1 LLPATQHQ
9 NHIKDLQQRL
19 YWHHWAAGNAL
30 NISGIDSLVEV
41 NHLRIL
47 LVEDDELL
55 PSGLREALSRAG
67 YSMDHLA
74 TAEPAEDALAH
85 GMHDLAIVDIGLPGM
100 DGIELV
106 RRLRATGNKIPIL
119 MLTARDALDD
129 RVRGLNQGAD
139 DYLIKPFLLPELLAR
154 LQALIRRSQS
164 AASSRVSAG
173 PLILDMATREASLA
187 GQALLLTGREWDLL
201 LQLVL
206 AAPAVVTKRRLADSL
221 SRWDKEI
228 TDNAVEIYVS
238 RLRPK
243 VECEGLTIRTV
254 RGIGYRADF

>member
-1 LLPATQHQ
+1 
-9 NHIKDLQQRL
+9 
-19 YWHHWAAGNAL
+19 
-30 NISGIDSLVEV
+30 
-41 NHLRIL
+41 LRIL

-55 PSGLREALSRAG
+55 PTGLRDAFSKAG
-67 YSMDHLA
+67 YEMDHLA
-74 TAEPAEDALAH
+74 AAEPAESALAH

-106 RRLRATGNKIPIL
+106 RRLRAAGNKLPVL

-139 DYLIKPFLLPELLAR
+139 DYLIKPFLLPELMAR
-154 LQALIRRSQS
+154 VQALIRRSQS
-164 AASSRVSAG
+164 AVCSRITAG
-173 PLILDMATREASLA
+173 PLVLDMATHEASLL
-187 GQALLLTGREWDLL
+187 GTPLSLTGREWDLL
-201 LQLVL
+201 LQLIL
-206 AAPAVVTKRRLADSL
+206 AAPAVVAKRRLADGL

-243 VECEGLTIRTV
+243 VEGEGLAIRTV
-254 RGIGYRADF
+254 RGIGYRIDF

>member
-1 LLPATQHQ
+1 M
-9 NHIKDLQQRL
+9 
-19 YWHHWAAGNAL
+19 
-30 NISGIDSLVEV
+30 
-41 NHLRIL
+41 RIL

-55 PSGLREALSRAG
+55 PTGLRDAFSQAG
-67 YSMDHLA
+67 YEMDHLA
-74 TAEPAEDALAH
+74 AAEPAEGALAH

-106 RRLRATGNKIPIL
+106 RRLRAAGNKLPVL

-139 DYLIKPFLLPELLAR
+139 DYLIKPFLLPELMAR
-154 LQALIRRSQS
+154 VQALIRRSQS
-164 AASSRVSAG
+164 ATCSRMTAG
-173 PLILDMATREASLA
+173 PLVLDMATHEASLL
-187 GQALLLTGREWDLL
+187 GTPLSLTGREWDLL

-206 AAPAVVTKRRLADSL
+206 AAPAVVAKRRLADRL

-243 VECEGLTIRTV
+243 VEGEGLAIRTV
-254 RGIGYRADF
+254 RGIGYRIDF